1 MGLGREFMTVLSFMV
16 ELSLPCFRKK
26 ITGKGTGSYGAC
38 TRRANTLQRILSM
51 FLSTTHW
58 SELCYMRPLIVR
70 KDVKCG
76 GFFFFLSWGYSC
88 AHQNRKLCYEGS
100 RREWWLSRQLTVSA
114 SLTTKM
120 RIQSIWQRL
129 AYSSLRSQ
137 LKFHSRDSIYLE
149 ELITIL
155 FTGSFIEYILH
166 LRLHIIF
173 KMLSRLIHS
182 NLAR

>member
-1 MGLGREFMTVLSFMV
+1 M
-16 ELSLPCFRKK
+16 
-26 ITGKGTGSYGAC
+26 
-38 TRRANTLQRILSM
+38 
-51 FLSTTHW
+51 
-58 SELCYMRPLIVR
+58 
-70 KDVKCG
+70 
-76 GFFFFLSWGYSC
+76 
-88 AHQNRKLCYEGS
+88 
-100 RREWWLSRQLTVSA
+100 SA

-155 FTGSFIEYILH
+155 FTGAFIEYILH
-166 LRLHIIF
+166 LRRHIIF
-173 KMLSRLIHS
+173 KMLSHLIHS

>member
-1 MGLGREFMTVLSFMV
+1 M
-16 ELSLPCFRKK
+16 
-26 ITGKGTGSYGAC
+26 
-38 TRRANTLQRILSM
+38 
-51 FLSTTHW
+51 
-58 SELCYMRPLIVR
+58 
-70 KDVKCG
+70 
-76 GFFFFLSWGYSC
+76 
-88 AHQNRKLCYEGS
+88 
-100 RREWWLSRQLTVSA
+100 SA

-120 RIQSIWQRL
+120 RIQNIWQRL

-173 KMLSRLIHS
+173 KMLSHLIHS